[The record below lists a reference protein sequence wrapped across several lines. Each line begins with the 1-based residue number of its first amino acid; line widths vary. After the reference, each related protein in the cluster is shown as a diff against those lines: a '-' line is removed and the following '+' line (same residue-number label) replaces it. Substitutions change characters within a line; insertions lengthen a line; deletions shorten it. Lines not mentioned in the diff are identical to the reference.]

1 MSLDLFVVVLWLYLK
16 VDTFLLLE
24 SDVGTRSETGCIFIR
39 FAWAVEMQ
47 YSRLKDQ
54 A

>member
-24 SDVGTRSETGCIFIR
+24 SDVGTRSETECIFIR
-39 FAWAVEMQ
+39 FAVEMQ
-47 YSRLKDQ
+47 YSRLKDH